1 MASQPRDHR
10 KYQFKRPDGTII
22 RSGITRRD
30 PEIRERELQRKV
42 NQSGH
47 LDQVG
52 RATTEDAA
60 RAWEKRQRK
69 GTPPGG
75 R

>member
-1 MASQPRDHR
+1 MGQSRDYR

-30 PEIRERELQRKV
+30 PAIRERELQRTV
-42 NQSGH
+42 SRSGH
-47 LDQVG
+47 LGQVG
-52 RATTEDAA
+52 RATTEAGA
-60 RAWEKRQRK
+60 RDWEKRQRK

>member
-1 MASQPRDHR
+1 MAKPRNYR

-30 PEIRERELQRKV
+30 PSIRERELQRTV
-42 NQSGH
+42 NRSGH
-47 LDQVG
+47 LAQVG
-52 RATTEDAA
+52 RATTEEGA
-60 RAWEKRQRK
+60 RDWEKRQQK

>member
-30 PEIRERELQRKV
+30 P
-42 NQSGH
+42 
-47 LDQVG
+47 QVG
-52 RATTEDAA
+52 HASFSA
-60 RAWEKRQRK
+60 R
-69 GTPPGG
+69 
-75 R
+75 